1 MDTIKP
7 HLSII
12 GDLGV
17 DLVMGSVD
25 GWPQIGTEVIMSRS
39 ELRAGGSGANA
50 ALAMRHLG
58 QPAHL
63 ISAIG
68 NDDFGVWLRT
78 QFHQLLAD
86 LQVCPVP
93 STVSVGI
100 MHADGERNFFTT
112 QGHLE
117 HLSPAYALEQLPPAA
132 CPGSIV
138 LFTGV
143 FLLPALRREYS
154 YLLNTVTSLGY
165 QVALDTGWPSDNWNA
180 DNRAEFAA
188 WLPLCDHLLINE
200 LEALSITDTSNLDS
214 AIAALSTGLKPG
226 ATLVIKTGPRGAIGL
241 QNSEL
246 IEHASETAAIF
257 DTIGAGD
264 SFNAGYLAARLQGA
278 SLVQALS
285 TGCRAAVAIL
295 TRFPRHTIV
304 PGEFASVLTHG

>member
-1 MDTIKP
+1 
-7 HLSII
+7 
-12 GDLGV
+12 
-17 DLVMGSVD
+17 MGSID

-63 ISAIG
+63 ISAVG

-78 QFHQLLAD
+78 QFHELRTD

-100 MHADGERNFFTT
+100 MHGIGERNFFTT

-117 HLSPAYALEQLPPAA
+117 HLSSAYALEQLPPAD
-132 CPGSIV
+132 CPGAIV

-143 FLLPALRREYS
+143 FLLPALRRDYPQLMRS
-154 YLLNTVTSLGY
+154 VASLGY
-165 QVALDTGWPSDNWNA
+165 QVALDTGWPSDNWNTA
-180 DNRAEFAA
+180 NRAEFAA

-200 LEALSITDTSNLDS
+200 LEALSITDNTDLDS
-214 AIAALSTGLKPG
+214 AIAVLSAGLKPG
-226 ATLVIKTGPRGAIGL
+226 ATLVVKTGPRGATGV
-241 QNSEL
+241 QNASRVD
-246 IEHASETAAIF
+246 HASENAAIF

-278 SLVQALS
+278 SLAQALS

-304 PGEFASVLTHG
+304 PGEFASVLSHS